1 MFIINTNKTKSQYT
15 VSGQIFKVDLESL
28 DDCEVV
34 ELLFSL
40 VLPNREYKKQAKKCI
55 EHFGNLR
62 GVIEASPKELQQ
74 SEVAPAGIA
83 CIRLI
88 SEIPVRVLKQRI
100 AGKPIYQSSQDV
112 FNYLYYS
119 MRGLKNEVLKV
130 IYLNGRN
137 QIIEVL
143 DLFEGMI
150 DNAPVS
156 PRQIVESAVRHR
168 AVSMIFAHNHPSGD
182 PTPSRSDK
190 QITRDLVFLGSI
202 LQIKVLDHI
211 IIGDNSHFSF
221 CNEGLIEKY
230 EDSFLMLRMKAAL

>member
-1 MFIINTNKTKSQYT
+1 MLAQRSKSTNELADRFLRLGLKS
-15 VSGQIFKVDLESL
+15 LE
-28 DDCEVV
+28 DYEIV
-34 ELLFSL
+34 ELLFDL
-40 VLPNREYKKQAKKCI
+40 VLPTREAKKQARRCI
-55 EHFGNLR
+55 EELGNLR
-62 GVIEASPKELQQ
+62 RIVEASPEELT
-74 SEVAPAGIA
+74 EYGIPFSGIL
-83 CIRLI
+83 CIKLM
-88 SEIPVRVLKQRI
+88 SEIPVRVLKQKI
-100 AGKPIYQSSQDV
+100 CGSHVYGSSREV
-112 FNYLYYS
+112 FQYLCYA
-119 MRGLKNEVLKV
+119 MRKLKV
-130 IYLNGRN
+130 EVFKVLYLNSRN
-137 QIIEVL
+137 QIIEAL

-221 CNEGLIEKY
+221 RNEGLIEKY

>member
-62 GVIEASPKELQQ
+62 GIIEASPKELQQ

-100 AGKPIYQSSQDV
+100 TGKPIYQSSQDV
-112 FNYLYYS
+112 FDYLYYS
-119 MRGLKNEVLKV
+119 MRGLKNEVFKV

-137 QIIEVL
+137 RIIETL
-143 DLFEGMI
+143 DLFKGTVNNI
-150 DNAPVS
+150 VIS
-156 PRQIVESAVRHR
+156 PREIVESAVRYR
-168 AVSMIFAHNHPSGD
+168 TVSMIFVHNHPSGD
-182 PTPSRSDK
+182 PTPSRNDK
-190 QITRDLVFLGSI
+190 QITRDLVFVGSI

-221 CNEGLIEKY
+221 HGEGLIEKY
-230 EDSFLMLRMKAAL
+230 EDSFLTLRMRTGT